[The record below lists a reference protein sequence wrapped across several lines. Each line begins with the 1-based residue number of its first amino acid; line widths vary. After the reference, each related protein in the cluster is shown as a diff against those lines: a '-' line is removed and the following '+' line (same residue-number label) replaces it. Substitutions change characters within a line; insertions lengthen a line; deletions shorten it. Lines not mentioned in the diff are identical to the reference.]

1 MQPQPGDVVVQN
13 KRGLDAFPG
22 TDLEARDT
30 SETLPR
36 HCRDTSETSATP
48 REQAQLK
55 ANGIETVVLAATSP
69 LPPGAFSE
77 PSEPGRCVGCAGRV
91 PHQLLR

>member
-1 MQPQPGDVVVQN
+1 MDTKLAPLAL
-13 KRGLDAFPG
+13 GLLRLNVLHDALQ
-22 TDLEARDT
+22 DLE
-30 SETLPR
+30 E
-36 HCRDTSETSATP
+36 
-48 REQAQLK
+48 QLK